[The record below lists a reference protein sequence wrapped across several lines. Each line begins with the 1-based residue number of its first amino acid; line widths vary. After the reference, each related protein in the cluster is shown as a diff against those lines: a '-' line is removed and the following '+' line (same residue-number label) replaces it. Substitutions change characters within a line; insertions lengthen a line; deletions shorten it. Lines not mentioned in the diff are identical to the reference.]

1 MLEDLTRES
10 FAPHVGSEFRLPV
23 EGRAS
28 VSLTLIEATAL
39 GPPRAGAPARAPF
52 SLVFRGPRAPMLP
65 QRIHRLEH
73 DALGPLEI
81 FIVPIG
87 PDGEGMRYEAIFT

>member
-10 FAPHVGSEFRLPV
+10 FAPHAGSEFRLAV
-23 EGRAS
+23 EGRAP
-28 VSLTLIEATAL
+28 VTLTLIEATAL
-39 GPPRAGAPARAPF
+39 GPARGGASARAPF
-52 SLVFRGPRAPMLP
+52 SLVFRGPRAPALP

-73 DALGPLEI
+73 DALGALEI

-87 PDGEGMRYEAIFT
+87 PDEHGLRYEAIFT

>member
-23 EGRAS
+23 DGGAP
-28 VSLTLIEATAL
+28 VALTLIEATSL
-39 GPPRAGAPARAPF
+39 GPGRAGGTGRAPF
-52 SLVFRGPRAPMLP
+52 SVVFRGPRTPVLP

-73 DALGPLEI
+73 DRLGALEM

-87 PDGEGMRYEAIFT
+87 PDAHGLCYEAIFT